1 MSCPAEFLCLVCK
14 DVVRLAVMMPCCA
27 GACCQDCAKN
37 NINIYGSCPL
47 CLAHSHCEDLIPYR
61 MLREKVAQYFQS
73 DKKQEESLVEAVEES
88 ASPGSSANQSSV
100 PEDCPSGASS
110 SSLLLQPTTTSEPSE
125 SAPATIPVLV
135 QEPGGVWLS
144 PRDDTL
150 GMFEAAMREIDAKKN
165 NSVKKRTQLGE
176 QNRIVKEKDLE
187 DVSSDDFE
195 FEDVEKLPG
204 YGNQISESSGCREEG
219 RFEEAA
225 NNEAEMKPKMM
236 DEKGKVKN
244 ALMKALM
251 NMDEYDEERIR
262 RMRKVLESSQS
273 IKKSKHKKEKK
284 KKRKEEVKIKE
295 KTLRKLLKQEEI
307 KKEVLEEILKK
318 KKKKRKHK
326 KRSSDSSSGE
336 DEVPLT
342 ESESPRP
349 ETSLNDIQVGSLLQS
364 PQSYRTISM
373 DCLGDSDPSR
383 QESGAPS
390 FSDSVSQQQ
399 RGFSAERFAPSSI
412 QDFHLSLKIKTI

>member
-61 MLREKVAQYFQS
+61 MLREKVSQYSQS
-73 DKKQEESLVEAVEES
+73 INVKKQEGSLVPVVEEP
-88 ASPGSSANQSSV
+88 ASPQTSV
-100 PEDCPSGASS
+100 PEVGPSGTSSSPSPLLQATASS
-110 SSLLLQPTTTSEPSE
+110 EPAE
-125 SAPATIPVLV
+125 TAPATIPVLV

-144 PRDDTL
+144 PQDDTL

-165 NSVKKRTQLGE
+165 NPVKKRTQLGD

-195 FEDVEKLPG
+195 LEDVEKISS

-219 RFEEAA
+219 RSEAAA

-251 NMDEYDEERIR
+251 NMEEYDEDRVR
-262 RMRKVLESSQS
+262 KVRKVLESSQS

-295 KTLRKLLKQEEI
+295 KTLRKLLKQEHVE
-307 KKEVLEEILKK
+307 KEVLEEILKKK

-349 ETSLNDIQVGSLLQS
+349 ERSLNDLQVTLTPVG
-364 PQSYRTISM
+364 RRVEHF
-373 DCLGDSDPSR
+373 PSVTPFLNNN
-383 QESGAPS
+383 E
-390 FSDSVSQQQ
+390 VSQQK
-399 RGFSAERFAPSSI
+399 G
-412 QDFHLSLKIKTI
+412 L